1 MALVAL
7 LYLVLLAAIL
17 CGCGSA
23 PPGYQ
28 PESTHENSSAAPPRD
43 GRPVIAAFG
52 DSLTEGLGVDPP
64 ASYPEVLQ
72 RELDRLGYGYRV
84 VNLGLSGDTTTGGLA
99 RIDAVLALKP
109 AIVILELGAND
120 GLRGLPVSQTRA
132 NLEKM
137 IEAFQKAG
145 AKVILAGMTLPP
157 NYGPE
162 YIRRFEGVFRELSA
176 KYRTGLIPFL
186 LEGVAGDGRLMQ
198 RDGLHPNA
206 AGYPRVAANVLKAL
220 EPELKAR
227 AGVGAP

>member
-7 LYLVLLAAIL
+7 LYLVLLAAML
-17 CGCGSA
+17 CGCGGE

-28 PESTHENSSAAPPRD
+28 PENARESAPTSPPVD
-43 GRPVIAAFG
+43 GRPIIAAFG
-52 DSLTEGLGVDPP
+52 DSLTEGFGVDSSR
-64 ASYPEVLQ
+64 SYPEVLQ
-72 RELDRLGYGYRV
+72 RELDRLGYRYRV

-109 AIVILELGAND
+109 AFVILEFGAND
-120 GLRGLPVSQTRA
+120 GLRGLPVAQTKA

-137 IEAFQKAG
+137 IAALQKAG

-162 YIRRFEGVFRELSA
+162 YIRRFEGVFRDLAA

-186 LEGVAGDGRLMQ
+186 LEGVAGNGRLMQ

-206 AGYPRVAANVLKAL
+206 AGYPRVAANVFKAL

-227 AGVGAP
+227 AEAGAL